1 MLPGAM
7 VDTSVCSAVVYEK
20 FQFERN
26 GYFSVDPDTKPGQ
39 VRSLLLWSASSVSCL
54 PLSSTAESV

>member
-1 MLPGAM
+1 M
-7 VDTSVCSAVVYEK
+7 VDTSVQNAVIYDK

-39 VRSLLLWSASSVSCL
+39 VCTYLFLFHF
-54 PLSSTAESV
+54 STIPYSMM